1 VDAWMV
7 DALDSLGYAG
17 SKNRVFARSGV
28 FTGIATLLGTVV
40 GGLLGQFSLTIPY
53 YVRSGLLAVAFILTF
68 IYMHEIGFQPRP
80 LRISRFGQESRRV
93 FGVGIRYGWQ
103 HPVVRPFLFTS
114 LAGGLL
120 LWYLFYASQPY
131 ALELLGRGN
140 LVWVAGAVT
149 ALFALSGVAGN
160 MLVGPISRSSWGRRP
175 ARVLLWVALGMAVSA
190 TCLGAVG
197 LVIGNN
203 NLISFVLAVV
213 LLAVFGMLW
222 GVMQPVRNAYIN
234 EYIPSAE
241 RATVLSFDSFFSD
254 IGAVV
259 GQLGLGYGAQV
270 ASKALAYTV
279 GGGIYF
285 VAAPLYRLAGKA
297 SNRHPGS
304 GGDEGTT

>member
-1 VDAWMV
+1 
-7 DALDSLGYAG
+7 
-17 SKNRVFARSGV
+17 
-28 FTGIATLLGTVV
+28 
-40 GGLLGQFSLTIPY
+40 
-53 YVRSGLLAVAFILTF
+53 
-68 IYMHEIGFQPRP
+68 
-80 LRISRFGQESRRV
+80 
-93 FGVGIRYGWQ
+93 
-103 HPVVRPFLFTS
+103 
-114 LAGGLL
+114 
-120 LWYLFYASQPY
+120 
-131 ALELLGRGN
+131 
-140 LVWVAGAVT
+140 
-149 ALFALSGVAGN
+149 
-160 MLVGPISRSSWGRRP
+160 
-175 ARVLLWVALGMAVSA
+175 VLLWVALGMAVSA